1 MSKTEGTTSRGE
13 FDDLVNTL
21 YVKDDET
28 SYEKVFSSH
37 NSSPR
42 YKNSQP
48 PLFKVRINDVNTKMI
63 GDTGATCSCIN
74 KSTFSGIQKVNPLR
88 MEKTKTIIRSF
99 GKESIKPLGKITVL
113 LEGNKRYFT
122 ESIYIMPNDSF
133 DNILSKDASVSL
145 GFIEIH
151 NEVKPEKPVLKINS
165 TTENASLDVL
175 LDKYSNIFEGDG
187 LLKGYTHKL
196 HIDEKVIPVAQR
208 LRRYPLNLRKQINE
222 ELHKLQEKDF
232 IEPVNKPSKW
242 ISNLVIVPKKDG
254 SVRACL
260 DARAPNK
267 AIKRQTHP
275 IPTLESIIDDLAGAR
290 YFSKIDLRSAY
301 CQILLDEPSR
311 ELTTFITEKGMYRY
325 KRMVFGLT
333 SASEDF
339 QRLMEHCFS
348 NLPGV
353 KNISDDMIIYSQTIE
368 EHFERLEKLFE
379 RAFQLGLRFNL
390 KKCAFLQ
397 DEISF
402 FGIVVGKNGVSKD
415 PSKVEALKNAPF
427 PKNTTELKS
436 FLGLATFCSRFVP
449 DFSTATAP
457 LRDLLKKNAVFK
469 WSSVHEK
476 AFAELK
482 HTISDNTTLS
492 FFDLNKH
499 CTLVSD
505 ASDHG
510 LGAVLLQENDGI
522 QRAVAFASRSLTGQE
537 KKYAV
542 TERECL
548 ALIFAVTKF
557 HNYIFGKRFT
567 AIVDHKPLESLINN
581 VNKRA
586 GARIERWNLTLQNYD
601 FNVVH
606 KPGCENIADCL
617 SRMTRETDFSTE
629 DFDTFDDLHINAVTS
644 NAVPDSMTL
653 DEVRS
658 ASLKDDVVKA
668 VITAVETD
676 NWKNENTNS
685 FKDIKHELSVTD
697 GILLK
702 CNQIVLP
709 KTLQRQAID
718 IAHQGHLGIHKTK
731 ALLREKVY
739 WHSLNK
745 DVKETVGACFACQ
758 AVVSNPTG
766 PEPLQPSPLPT
777 APWAEISTDFHGPL
791 PSGEKLFVIID
802 EYSRFPMVYIMKST
816 TAERVINKLNS
827 VFAVFGFP
835 NSLKSDNG
843 PPFDARA
850 FGDFLKSK
858 GIYHRRITPE
868 YPQANAKCER
878 FMRVIGK
885 TLKTAKIEG
894 KPWKLELDKLLL
906 SYRNSPHSST
916 GFSPSLLFF
925 NRETKT
931 GLPQFTKPIT
941 YEFHVKARNNDNEKQ
956 QKAKQ
961 DFDKRFKTTE
971 TDINIGDPVLL
982 KQRKRNQLSSYY
994 SPQKF
999 TVVAKKGSMITIE
1012 GEDGS
1017 SYARNARAIKKLKL
1031 PNNDTN
1037 TKNEHEITRKH
1048 VKVDTKRKTYPRR
1061 VRKPI
1066 W

>member
-1 MSKTEGTTSRGE
+1 
-13 FDDLVNTL
+13 
-21 YVKDDET
+21 
-28 SYEKVFSSH
+28 
-37 NSSPR
+37 
-42 YKNSQP
+42 
-48 PLFKVRINDVNTKMI
+48 MI

-113 LEGNKRYFT
+113 LEGNKRFFT

-175 LDKYSNIFEGDG
+175 FDKYSNIFEGDG

-267 AIKRQTHP
+267 AIKRQTYP

-415 PSKVEALKNAPF
+415 PSKVEALKNAPS

-457 LRDLLKKNAVFK
+457 LRDLLKKK
-469 WSSVHEK
+469 
-476 AFAELK
+476 
-482 HTISDNTTLS
+482 
-492 FFDLNKH
+492 
-499 CTLVSD
+499 
-505 ASDHG
+505 
-510 LGAVLLQENDGI
+510 
-522 QRAVAFASRSLTGQE
+522 
-537 KKYAV
+537 
-542 TERECL
+542 
-548 ALIFAVTKF
+548 
-557 HNYIFGKRFT
+557 
-567 AIVDHKPLESLINN
+567 
-581 VNKRA
+581 
-586 GARIERWNLTLQNYD
+586 
-601 FNVVH
+601 
-606 KPGCENIADCL
+606 
-617 SRMTRETDFSTE
+617 
-629 DFDTFDDLHINAVTS
+629 
-644 NAVPDSMTL
+644 
-653 DEVRS
+653 
-658 ASLKDDVVKA
+658 
-668 VITAVETD
+668 
-676 NWKNENTNS
+676 
-685 FKDIKHELSVTD
+685 
-697 GILLK
+697 
-702 CNQIVLP
+702 
-709 KTLQRQAID
+709 
-718 IAHQGHLGIHKTK
+718 
-731 ALLREKVY
+731 
-739 WHSLNK
+739 
-745 DVKETVGACFACQ
+745 
-758 AVVSNPTG
+758 
-766 PEPLQPSPLPT
+766 
-777 APWAEISTDFHGPL
+777 
-791 PSGEKLFVIID
+791 
-802 EYSRFPMVYIMKST
+802 
-816 TAERVINKLNS
+816 
-827 VFAVFGFP
+827 
-835 NSLKSDNG
+835 
-843 PPFDARA
+843 
-850 FGDFLKSK
+850 
-858 GIYHRRITPE
+858 
-868 YPQANAKCER
+868 
-878 FMRVIGK
+878 
-885 TLKTAKIEG
+885 
-894 KPWKLELDKLLL
+894 
-906 SYRNSPHSST
+906 
-916 GFSPSLLFF
+916 
-925 NRETKT
+925 
-931 GLPQFTKPIT
+931 
-941 YEFHVKARNNDNEKQ
+941 
-956 QKAKQ
+956 
-961 DFDKRFKTTE
+961 
-971 TDINIGDPVLL
+971 
-982 KQRKRNQLSSYY
+982 
-994 SPQKF
+994 
-999 TVVAKKGSMITIE
+999 
-1012 GEDGS
+1012 
-1017 SYARNARAIKKLKL
+1017 
-1031 PNNDTN
+1031 
-1037 TKNEHEITRKH
+1037 
-1048 VKVDTKRKTYPRR
+1048 RR
-1061 VRKPI
+1061 VQMVFRPRKGFCRTEAYNQ
-1066 W
+1066 